1 MLELYGSASC
11 PFTAQLREE
20 LRWQRKAFVEY
31 DVEND
36 REAFARLIG
45 FCDGDRT
52 VPVLIE
58 DDRVVQVGYD
68 GRGCYAASRP

>member
-20 LRWQRKAFVEY
+20 LRWQRKPFVEF
-31 DVEND
+31 DVERD
-36 REAFARLIG
+36 SEAFARLIG
-45 FCDGDRT
+45 MCNGDRT

-58 DDRVVQVGYD
+58 NDRVLQVGYE
-68 GRGCYAASRP
+68 GRGCYAAPQR